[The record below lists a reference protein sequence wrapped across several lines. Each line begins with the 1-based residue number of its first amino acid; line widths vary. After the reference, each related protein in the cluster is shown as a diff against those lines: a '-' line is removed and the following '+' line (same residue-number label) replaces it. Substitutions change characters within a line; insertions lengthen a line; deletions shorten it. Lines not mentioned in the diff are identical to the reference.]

1 LLRRL
6 RLGNAER
13 SPQGREG
20 GCSQAPLPGNATSES
35 SFNTR
40 TALEISNLNPQRESE
55 PAPGRMLICT
65 PLSAVVSPPAANPPR
80 GAANRTGR
88 SAAEPGRGTPA
99 GADPGRRA
107 GGPRLNIRLH
117 PAAHPVLD
125 SRWARCTL
133 RAWNQH
139 EGAAASC
146 SATQSH
152 RIPRAHAR
160 PPQTFI
166 VARRTLFRRVS
177 GAQTA
182 HGSSPVS
189 DVQKRID

>member
-1 LLRRL
+1 MPSVRPRAMRGLIPRLRCRVTTGVTQPPNQVLIPARPWKFKSVAGIRTCTGTHADMHATLYRRL
-6 RLGNAER
+6 APSGQSPARGCQSHRPQRSRARPRHACRRRPGAARRGSLVKYSVASR
-13 SPQGREG
+13 SP
-20 GCSQAPLPGNATSES
+20 PWLY
-35 SFNTR
+35 
-40 TALEISNLNPQRESE
+40 
-55 PAPGRMLICT
+55 
-65 PLSAVVSPPAANPPR
+65 
-80 GAANRTGR
+80 
-88 SAAEPGRGTPA
+88 
-99 GADPGRRA
+99 
-107 GGPRLNIRLH
+107 
-117 PAAHPVLD
+117 

-160 PPQTFI
+160 PPQMFF
-166 VARRTLFRRVS
+166 AARTLFRRVS

-182 HGSSPVS
+182 HGSSSVS